1 MSQVEVIKQLLR
13 NAVETATGWTTI
25 IGPANGPTPANQYC
39 LLTLKEIETLQRDV
53 IRFTETTE
61 NLKEHQRQEST
72 LRFEVQTRGTG
83 AMEVTK
89 DLIAYLDSSLRE
101 IDLWGI
107 IGSGGHD
114 SIQNISTYV
123 NGKILPVALLN
134 IEVHATLP
142 KENVTEYMNSLDI
155 TTKIDDNNSI
165 TTTVPQKEGN

>member
-13 NAVETATGWTTI
+13 NAVETATGWTTVI
-25 IGPANGPTPANQYC
+25 SPAHGPTPANQYC

-83 AMEVTK
+83 AMEVMQ

-101 IDLWGI
+101 IDLWGL

-114 SIQNISTYV
+114 SVHNISTYV

-142 KENVTEYMNSLDI
+142 KENVIEFMNSLDI
-155 TTKIDDNNSI
+155 TTKIDDNNSM
-165 TTTVPQKEGN
+165 TTTVP

>member
-25 IGPANGPTPANQYC
+25 IGPSNGPQPENQYC

-83 AMEVTK
+83 AMEVTQ

-101 IDLWGI
+101 IDLWGV

-114 SIQNISTYV
+114 SVQNISTYV

-142 KENVTEYMNSLDI
+142 KENVIEYMNSLDI

-165 TTTVPQKEGN
+165 TITVPQKEGN

>member
-13 NAVETATGWTTI
+13 NAVETATGWITV

-53 IRFTETTE
+53 IRFTEEEE

-83 AMEVTK
+83 AMEVMQ

-101 IDLWGI
+101 IDLWGV

-114 SIQNISTYV
+114 SVQNISTYV
-123 NGKILPVALLN
+123 NGKILPVAVLN

-142 KENVTEYMNSLDI
+142 KENVIDYMNSLDI
-155 TTKIDDNNSI
+155 TTKIDDNNSM

>member
-25 IGPANGPTPANQYC
+25 IGPANGPQPENQYC

-83 AMEVTK
+83 AMEVTQ

-101 IDLWGI
+101 IDLWGV

-114 SIQNISTYV
+114 SVQNISMYV

-142 KENVTEYMNSLDI
+142 KENVIDYMNSLDI

-165 TTTVPQKEGN
+165 TITVPQEEGN